1 MSCGVIG
8 GHWCPLVAVAWQ
20 AWPERWFTLRTQLPD
35 GALLSLNCS
44 GVWCAQCTVH
54 SAHVHMCTCAMFTV
68 PFVQYIIV
76 STLLLCE
83 AEIFVHCAETRR
95 GLQLF
100 SSFTGIL
107 EKLQLSTALQC
118 KILKLQN
125 TWMERERVQ
134 ANVTSANRVFKRQW
148 KSAPRQHMGPLWEL
162 NGSMEQAHI
171 VNWGTACAGTSPPT
185 K

>member
-1 MSCGVIG
+1 MIANWCHVASLMSIG
-8 GHWCPLVAVAWQ
+8 GCRLASLARKVIYAPNPIAGWSSPLSELQWCLVC
-20 AWPERWFTLRTQLPD
+20 T
-35 GALLSLNCS
+35 
-44 GVWCAQCTVH
+44 CAQ
-54 SAHVHMCTCAMFTV
+54 CTCAMFTV

-76 STLLLCE
+76 STLQPDLLLCE

-107 EKLQLSTALQC
+107 EKLQLSTALPC

-125 TWMERERVQ
+125 TWMETERVQ